1 MMESSTQKKKNI
13 TYAAYALV
21 HLQVDLNPS
30 KPQELQHPRIGR

>member
-1 MMESSTQKKKNI
+1 MMESSTQKKNI